1 MRDFAN
7 SRMENGLVR
16 LIGHA
21 GLTMLFVALLSFLSP
36 FGTYR
41 FEPIERIGYWTVQM
55 TAWVLFSLAAIALV
69 ARLPR
74 LRDASPT
81 MRKISATVLAALP
94 QLGVTG
100 TSNHLLHGWQPLPT
114 EVIELFLSISLIGGT
129 YVFLAE
135 RVLESLRIAPVRPA
149 PFAVPRPDNNYSPA
163 MPIAVPS
170 DPGLIDRLPPHLR
183 GDILCL
189 QVEDHYVRVHSA
201 QGSAMVLIRFSDA
214 MRGIDHVA
222 GSQVHRSWWVADVAV
237 RGLRRSGRTAQ
248 LILSN
253 DMIVP
258 VSQPYVAGAV
268 GRWGALETAA

>member
-41 FEPIERIGYWTVQM
+41 FDPIERIGYWTVQM
-55 TAWVLFSLAAIALV
+55 TAWVLFSLATGALV

-74 LRDASPT
+74 LRDTSPT
-81 MRKISATVLAALP
+81 LQKIAAVVLAALP
-94 QLGVTG
+94 QLVVTG
-100 TSNHLLHGWQPLPT
+100 TSNHILHGWQPLPT
-114 EVIELFLSISLIGGT
+114 EVIELFFSISLIGGA

-135 RVLESLRIAPVRPA
+135 RVLAGLQLAPMRSLPSAMPG
-149 PFAVPRPDNNYSPA
+149 PDNDNGLS
-163 MPIAVPS
+163 MREIGPS
-170 DPGLIDRLPPHLR
+170 DPGLFDRLPPHLR
-183 GDILCL
+183 SDILCL
-189 QVEDHYVRVHSA
+189 QVEDHYVRVHAA

-214 MRGIDHVA
+214 MRGLDHIA
-222 GSQVHRSWWVADVAV
+222 GSQVHRSWWVANDAV
-237 RGLRRSGRTAQ
+237 RTLRRSGRTAQ

-253 DMIVP
+253 DMTVP
-258 VSQPYVAGAV
+258 VSQPYVADAV
-268 GRWGALETAA
+268 SRWGTLESAA

>member
-55 TAWVLFSLAAIALV
+55 TAWVLFSLATIATV
-69 ARLPR
+69 ERLPR

-81 MRKISATVLAALP
+81 MRKIAATVMAALP

-100 TSNHLLHGWQPLPT
+100 TSNHVLHGWQPLPV
-114 EVIELFLSISLIGGT
+114 EVIELFFSISLIGGA

-135 RVLESLRIAPVRPA
+135 RVLAALRLAPERPSQG
-149 PFAVPRPDNNYSPA
+149 AVPGPYNDNGPA
-163 MPIAVPS
+163 MPLAVPS
-170 DPGLIDRLPPHLR
+170 DPALLDRLPAHLR
-183 GDILCL
+183 SDILCL
-189 QVEDHYVRVHSA
+189 QVEDHYVRVHGA

-214 MRGIDHVA
+214 MRGLDHVA
-222 GSQVHRSWWVADVAV
+222 GSQVHRSWWVADEAV
-237 RGLRRSGRTAQ
+237 RALRRSGRTAQ

-253 DMIVP
+253 DMTVP
-258 VSQPYVAGAV
+258 VSQPYVADALA
-268 GRWGALETAA
+268 RWGALETAA

>member
-16 LIGHA
+16 LIGNA

-55 TAWVLFSLAAIALV
+55 TGWVLFSLATGALV
-69 ARLPR
+69 ARVPR

-81 MRKISATVLAALP
+81 ARKIAATVLAALP
-94 QLGVTG
+94 QLVVTG
-100 TSNHLLHGWQPLPT
+100 TSNHVLHGWQPLPT
-114 EVIELFLSISLIGGT
+114 EVIELFFSISLIGGA

-135 RVLESLRIAPVRPA
+135 RVLAALQIAPARPA
-149 PFAVPRPDNNYSPA
+149 AFVAFGPGNDNAPVA
-163 MPIAVPS
+163 RDGAPS
-170 DPGLIDRLPPHLR
+170 DPALLDRLPPHLR
-183 GDILCL
+183 SDILCV

-214 MRGIDHVA
+214 IRGLDHIA
-222 GSQVHRSWWVADVAV
+222 GSQVHRSWWVASDAV

-268 GRWGALETAA
+268 DRWGALETAA

>member
-55 TAWVLFSLAAIALV
+55 TAWVLFSLATIATV
-69 ARLPR
+69 ERLPR

-81 MRKISATVLAALP
+81 MRKIAATVMAALP

-100 TSNHLLHGWQPLPT
+100 TSNHVLHGWQPLPV
-114 EVIELFLSISLIGGT
+114 EVIELFFSIALIGGA

-135 RVLESLRIAPVRPA
+135 RVLAALRLAPERPSQG
-149 PFAVPRPDNNYSPA
+149 AVPGPYNDNGPA
-163 MPIAVPS
+163 MPLAVPS
-170 DPGLIDRLPPHLR
+170 DPALLDRLPAHLR
-183 GDILCL
+183 SDILCL
-189 QVEDHYVRVHSA
+189 QVEDHYVRVHGA

-214 MRGIDHVA
+214 MRGLDHVA
-222 GSQVHRSWWVADVAV
+222 GSQVHRSWWVADEAV
-237 RGLRRSGRTAQ
+237 RALRRSGRTAQ

-253 DMIVP
+253 DMTVP
-258 VSQPYVAGAV
+258 VSQPYVADALA
-268 GRWGALETAA
+268 RWGALETAA

>member
-55 TAWVLFSLAAIALV
+55 TAWVLFSLATIAMV
-69 ARLPR
+69 ERLPR

-81 MRKISATVLAALP
+81 MRKIAATGLAALP

-100 TSNHLLHGWQPLPT
+100 TSNHVLHGWQPLPT
-114 EVIELFLSISLIGGT
+114 EVIELFFSIALIGGA
-129 YVFLAE
+129 YMFLAE
-135 RVLESLRIAPVRPA
+135 RVLAALRLAPQRPSQG
-149 PFAVPRPDNNYSPA
+149 AVPGPDNDNGPA
-163 MPIAVPS
+163 MPLAVPS
-170 DPGLIDRLPPHLR
+170 DPALLDRLPAHLR
-183 GDILCL
+183 SDILCL
-189 QVEDHYVRVHSA
+189 QVEDHYVRVHGA

-214 MRGIDHVA
+214 MRGLDHVA
-222 GSQVHRSWWVADVAV
+222 GSQVHRSWWVADDAV
-237 RGLRRSGRTAQ
+237 RALRRSGRTAQ

-253 DMIVP
+253 DMTVP
-258 VSQPYVAGAV
+258 VSQPYVADALA
-268 GRWGALETAA
+268 RWGALETAA

>member
-7 SRMENGLVR
+7 SRMENALVR

-21 GLTMLFVALLSFLSP
+21 GLAMLFVALLSFLSP

-55 TAWVLFSLAAIALV
+55 TAWVLFSVAAMALV
-69 ARLPR
+69 QHLPR

-81 MRKISATVLAALP
+81 MRKIAATILAAAP
-94 QLGVTG
+94 QLVVTG
-100 TSNHLLHGWQPLPT
+100 TSNHVLHGWQPLPT
-114 EVIELFLSISLIGGT
+114 EVIELFFSISLIGGT

-135 RVLESLRIAPVRPA
+135 RVLAGLQLAPARPA
-149 PFAVPRPDNNYSPA
+149 PRAIAGPGNDNGPA
-163 MPIAVPS
+163 TPSAVPS
-170 DPGLIDRLPPHLR
+170 DPVLLDRLPPNLR

-189 QVEDHYVRVHSA
+189 QVEDHYVRVHGEQS
-201 QGSAMVLIRFSDA
+201 SAMVLIRFSDA
-214 MRGIDHVA
+214 MRGLDHIA
-222 GSQVHRSWWVADVAV
+222 GSQVHRSWWVADDAV
-237 RGLRRSGRTAQ
+237 RVLRRSGRTAQ

-258 VSQPYVAGAV
+258 VSQPYVANAV
-268 GRWGALETAA
+268 DRWGALESAA